1 MNLLVA
7 DIGGTN
13 ARFAFQADNT
23 QKLSNFSFLK
33 CSDFTNIHDAIEFYK
48 NDNNLDVKNM
58 SIAVASTTKNDAIKF
73 TNNNWDFKQSEIFKY
88 FKLDKLIFI
97 NDFVAQSL
105 CFGSFYNNLS
115 EDQSLN
121 DKLASEHNLKIIRN
135 GVPIKKAPL
144 LVTGP
149 GTGLGVCTLFQLD
162 DHPIA
167 IEGEGGHSS
176 FAPNSEIEIKLLQ
189 FMKKKYNHVSNER
202 LVSGSGIEEIFNFI
216 RVNNGLKPS
225 NLKAPE
231 IGEKALEGDL
241 QAKETVKLLFSI
253 LGTIIS
259 SVILINGTQSG
270 VILSGGITP
279 KLKEILSISDFEI
292 NLLNKGR
299 RHDYVKNVPI
309 WLTEDNKNGLY
320 GALNAINNPHYVDKL
335 IVKR

>member
-13 ARFAFQADNT
+13 ARFAYQADKT
-23 QKLSNFSFLK
+23 RELSNFAYLK
-33 CSDFTNIHDAIEFYK
+33 CSDFVNIHDAIEFYK
-48 NDNNLDVKNM
+48 NDNNLDVRNM
-58 SIAVASTTKNDAIKF
+58 SIAVASTTKHDSIKF
-73 TNNNWDFKQSEIFKY
+73 TNNNWSFKQSEVFEY

-105 CFGSFYNNLS
+105 CFGSFYKNLS

-121 DKLASEHNLKIIRN
+121 NKLALKHKLKIIRN
-135 GVPIKKAPL
+135 GIPIKKAPL

-149 GTGLGVCTLFQLD
+149 GTGLGICTLFQLYD
-162 DHPIA
+162 NPLA

-176 FAPNSEIEIKLLQ
+176 FAPNSDIEIELLQ
-189 FMKKKYNHVSNER
+189 FMKKKYNHISNER
-202 LVSGSGIEEIFNFI
+202 LVSGSGIEEIYNFMCLK
-216 RVNNGLKPS
+216 NGS
-225 NLKAPE
+225 ETNDFKAPE
-231 IGEKALEGDL
+231 IGEKALTGNYE
-241 QAKETVKLLFSI
+241 AKESIKLLFSI

-279 KLKEILSISDFEI
+279 KLKKLLILSNFEI

-309 WLTEDNKNGLY
+309 WLTEDNNNGLY
-320 GALNAINNPHYVDKL
+320 GALNAINNPHYIDKL
-335 IVKR
+335 IVKK

>member
-1 MNLLVA
+1 M
-7 DIGGTN
+7 
-13 ARFAFQADNT
+13 
-23 QKLSNFSFLK
+23 
-33 CSDFTNIHDAIEFYK
+33 
-48 NDNNLDVKNM
+48 
-58 SIAVASTTKNDAIKF
+58 
-73 TNNNWDFKQSEIFKY
+73 
-88 FKLDKLIFI
+88 
-97 NDFVAQSL
+97 
-105 CFGSFYNNLS
+105 S
-115 EDQSLN
+115 EDQALN

-149 GTGLGVCTLFQLD
+149 GTGLGICTLFQLD
-162 DHPIA
+162 DNPIA

-176 FAPNSEIEIKLLQ
+176 FAPNSEIEIELLQ

-253 LGTIIS
+253 LGTIVS

-270 VILSGGITP
+270 VILTGGITP
-279 KLKEILSISDFEI
+279 KLQEILSISDFEI

-299 RHDYVKNVPI
+299 RHDYVKNVPV

-335 IVKR
+335 IVNR

>member
-13 ARFAFQADNT
+13 ARFAYQADNT
-23 QKLSNFSFLK
+23 KELSNLAYLK
-33 CSDFTNIHDAIEFYK
+33 CSDFANIYDAIEFYK

-105 CFGSFYNNLS
+105 CFGSFHNNLS

-149 GTGLGVCTLFQLD
+149 GTGLGICTLFQLHD
-162 DHPIA
+162 NPLA

-176 FAPNSEIEIKLLQ
+176 FAPNSDIEIELLQ
-189 FMKKKYNHVSNER
+189 FMKKKYNHISNER
-202 LVSGSGIEEIFNFI
+202 LVSGSGIEEIYNFMCLK
-216 RVNNGLKPS
+216 NGLEP
-225 NLKAPE
+225 NDFKAPE
-231 IGEKALEGDL
+231 IGEKALTGNYE
-241 QAKETVKLLFSI
+241 AKESIKLLFSI

-279 KLKEILSISDFEI
+279 KLKKLLILSNFEI

-309 WLTEDNKNGLY
+309 WLTEDNNNGLY
-320 GALNAINNPHYVDKL
+320 GALNAINNPHYIDKL
-335 IVKR
+335 IVKK

>member
-1 MNLLVA
+1 
-7 DIGGTN
+7 
-13 ARFAFQADNT
+13 
-23 QKLSNFSFLK
+23 
-33 CSDFTNIHDAIEFYK
+33 
-48 NDNNLDVKNM
+48 M

-73 TNNNWDFKQSEIFKY
+73 TNNNWDFKQSELFKY

-149 GTGLGVCTLFQLD
+149 GTGLGICTLFQLGD
-162 DHPIA
+162 NPIA

-202 LVSGSGIEEIFNFI
+202 LVSGSGIEEIFNFV
-216 RVNNGLKPS
+216 RFNNGLKPS
-225 NLKAPE
+225 TLKAPE
-231 IGEKALEGDL
+231 IL
-241 QAKETVKLLFSI
+241 S
-253 LGTIIS
+253 
-259 SVILINGTQSG
+259 LIH
-270 VILSGGITP
+270 I
-279 KLKEILSISDFEI
+279 
-292 NLLNKGR
+292 
-299 RHDYVKNVPI
+299 
-309 WLTEDNKNGLY
+309 
-320 GALNAINNPHYVDKL
+320 
-335 IVKR
+335 